1 MDQEERGPRSQ
12 SGMTG
17 KRKAPRWVHP
27 FLRALERCGEAR
39 AASADA
45 GIDWSTAYARRRA
58 HSDFAAA
65 WAEALQVHKLRAARF
80 DAEELEAFNRSL
92 DASLDAPSPSQACGS
107 GPSLSRTGRGTEGEE
122 YSVANGQ
129 VRRVGH
135 GRWSARKEKIFF
147 DELAA
152 TANIRRSAAAAGVS
166 YNAVQ
171 ARRLKHPLFRAKW
184 DAVAQSAKANIG
196 MYLLEAS
203 QQTFDP
209 ERAGMPDAT
218 PKVTIAEAIRI
229 SESKGPKAQS
239 PEAADPFSDESYD
252 YHDDIAEIREGL
264 VRKLQAMR
272 RRERPE
278 LLARGWSFD
287 ESWDREIP
295 PGWVKGPDWRP
306 RTPDDIG

>member
-80 DAEELEAFNRSL
+80 DAAELEAFNRSL
-92 DASLDAPSPSQACGS
+92 DAALPGSPFDK
-107 GPSLSRTGRGTEGEE
+107 LRTSPTSSDGRGDEE
-122 YSVANGQ
+122 LSVANGQ
-129 VRRVGH
+129 VRRVGQ

>member
-1 MDQEERGPRSQ
+1 MDQEEGGPRSQ

-65 WAEALQVHKLRAARF
+65 WAEALHVHKLRAARF

-92 DASLDAPSPSQACGS
+92 DVALPGSPFDK
-107 GPSLSRTGRGTEGEE
+107 LRTSPTSSDGRGDEE
-122 YSVANGQ
+122 LSVANGQ
-129 VRRVGH
+129 VRRVGQ

-229 SESKGPKAQS
+229 SESKGPKGQGV
-239 PEAADPFSDESYD
+239 EAADPFSDESYD
-252 YHDDIAEIREGL
+252 YHDDMAEIREGL

>member
-1 MDQEERGPRSQ
+1 MDQEEGGPRSQ

-92 DASLDAPSPSQACGS
+92 DAALPGSPFDK
-107 GPSLSRTGRGTEGEE
+107 LRTSPTSSDGRGDEE
-122 YSVANGQ
+122 LSVANGQ
-129 VRRVGH
+129 VRRVGQ

-278 LLARGWSFD
+278 LLALGWSFD